1 MMLRQGMLGLSRSQT
16 LSYRFVRTSMQTQ
29 RLTQQLLIPT
39 TLRMVHARGYNSL
52 DDGLIH
58 DWHEI
63 NCALASAKSTDNI
76 VAVYKLAKGDEAMTP
91 EQIAHGFWFIAV
103 NKLEKTPDFW
113 NYIIPLVKKQ
123 MLTLDR
129 QTTSALFR
137 AIEGAA
143 GMYL

>member
-1 MMLRQGMLGLSRSQT
+1 M
-16 LSYRFVRTSMQTQ
+16 
-29 RLTQQLLIPT
+29 LIPT
-39 TLRMVHARGYNSL
+39 TLRMVHARGYNSH

-129 QTTSALFR
+129 QTTSALYK

>member
-1 MMLRQGMLGLSRSQT
+1 M
-16 LSYRFVRTSMQTQ
+16 
-29 RLTQQLLIPT
+29 
-39 TLRMVHARGYNSL
+39 
-52 DDGLIH
+52 
-58 DWHEI
+58 
-63 NCALASAKSTDNI
+63 
-76 VAVYKLAKGDEAMTP
+76 
-91 EQIAHGFWFIAV
+91 

-129 QTTSALFR
+129 QTTSALYK